1 MVPVGGG
8 NDAARAFGLPHDD
21 PVAAAGLLPGLPRR
35 RVDLVRADGR
45 RYLNIAGAG
54 FDSEVNRVAN
64 ARLRWAPSMLR
75 YVGAMVVKLAT
86 ERPVRFTVT
95 LDGRAEE
102 LAAWLVVVA
111 NGRSY
116 GGGMRVAPGAR
127 LDDGLLDVVVIGDLT
142 KPDFLATFPKVYAGR
157 HVEHPLV
164 TVSHA
169 RRVELAADRP
179 RAVYAD
185 GEHAG
190 ELPMAFEVEPAAL
203 AVLAAARRARPRPG
217 CLKAGSGPGRAAGRP
232 SWQHGLRWTIPHRTS
247 ARRRPWLTSSPP
259 AIPSNWTTS
268 SGRAALPL
276 PPGGRPWWRRRPG
289 RARRWWGSSPCG
301 WRSAPAARRST
312 PRR

>member
-1 MVPVGGG
+1 
-8 NDAARAFGLPHDD
+8 
-21 PVAAAGLLPGLPRR
+21 
-35 RVDLVRADGR
+35 
-45 RYLNIAGAG
+45 
-54 FDSEVNRVAN
+54 VNRVAN
-64 ARLRWAPSMLR
+64 ARLRWAPGMLR

-95 LDGRAEE
+95 LDGRADE

-116 GGGMRVAPGAR
+116 GGGMRIAPGAR

-157 HVEHPLV
+157 HLEHPLV

-190 ELPMAFEVEPAAL
+190 KLPMAFEVEPAAL
-203 AVLAAARRARPRPG
+203 AVLAAADAPG
-217 CLKAGSGPGRAAGRP
+217 LGRGA
-232 SWQHGLRWTIPHRTS
+232 
-247 ARRRPWLTSSPP
+247 
-259 AIPSNWTTS
+259 
-268 SGRAALPL
+268 
-276 PPGGRPWWRRRPG
+276 
-289 RARRWWGSSPCG
+289 
-301 WRSAPAARRST
+301 
-312 PRR
+312 

>member
-1 MVPVGGG
+1 VRALLACNPAAHGGRGARALPAVTARLGVAGVDLDVHRTGSIADARKTACDAAGRMDAVIAMGGDGMVGACAAGVADAGPRARAALAVVPVGGG

-64 ARLRWAPSMLR
+64 ARLRWAPSLLR

-169 RRVELAADRP
+169 RQVELAADRP

-203 AVLAAARRARPRPG
+203 AVLAAADAPG
-217 CLKAGSGPGRAAGRP
+217 LGRGA
-232 SWQHGLRWTIPHRTS
+232 
-247 ARRRPWLTSSPP
+247 
-259 AIPSNWTTS
+259 
-268 SGRAALPL
+268 
-276 PPGGRPWWRRRPG
+276 
-289 RARRWWGSSPCG
+289 
-301 WRSAPAARRST
+301 
-312 PRR
+312 